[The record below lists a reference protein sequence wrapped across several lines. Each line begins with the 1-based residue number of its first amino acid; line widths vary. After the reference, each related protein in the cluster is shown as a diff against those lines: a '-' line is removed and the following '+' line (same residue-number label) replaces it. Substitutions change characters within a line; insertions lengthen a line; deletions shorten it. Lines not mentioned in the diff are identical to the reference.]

1 MTKAEEI
8 SCSRDGGGQSVSS
21 KLSLHRTK
29 LDSMFGRSHPTGA
42 FRMFQ
47 SAFIALTSWNDS
59 CRYDWRK
66 KCGQRGHAAALRGS
80 SLDTNTAAAFE
91 QMAAGQSGRGGARRG
106 HLNVVP
112 HRRHRRCPLDV
123 HWRRHLGP
131 PRAPAPP
138 SLLRF
143 GCRGGAPISPT
154 QQREA
159 ALAASALSRWSGIK
173 SR

>member
-8 SCSRDGGGQSVSS
+8 SCSRDGGEKSVSS

-42 FRMFQ
+42 FQMFQ

-91 QMAAGQSGRGGARRG
+91 QMAAGQSGRGGARQG

-112 HRRHRRCPLDV
+112 HRRRRCPLDV

-131 PRAPAPP
+131 PHRRRRLPSPVWLPRRSSHFSYPA
-138 SLLRF
+138 
-143 GCRGGAPISPT
+143 
-154 QQREA
+154 
-159 ALAASALSRWSGIK
+159 
-173 SR
+173 

>member
-8 SCSRDGGGQSVSS
+8 SCSRDGGEKSVSS

-42 FRMFQ
+42 FQMFQ

-80 SLDTNTAAAFE
+80 SLDTNTA
-91 QMAAGQSGRGGARRG
+91 
-106 HLNVVP
+106 P
-112 HRRHRRCPLDV
+112 
-123 HWRRHLGP
+123 
-131 PRAPAPP
+131 PP
-138 SLLRF
+138 SNKWRPAVARAAEAVRDRAISMLCLTAAAAARSMYI
-143 GCRGGAPISPT
+143 GDAAWAHRTGASLPSPVW
-154 QQREA
+154 QPRRSSHFSYPA
-159 ALAASALSRWSGIK
+159 
-173 SR
+173 